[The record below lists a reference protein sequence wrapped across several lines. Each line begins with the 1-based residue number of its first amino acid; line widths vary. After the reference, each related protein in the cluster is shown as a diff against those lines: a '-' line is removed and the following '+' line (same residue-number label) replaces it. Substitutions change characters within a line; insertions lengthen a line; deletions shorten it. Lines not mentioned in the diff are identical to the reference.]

1 MTRVV
6 VTGVGVVTGAVT
18 GGWESVSAY
27 LADRACG
34 DRACGAPGAVV
45 AGSASPA
52 WAAGGLRRVG
62 VASDP
67 ATIIEPAALAALIEE
82 GEARRLSRACQ
93 LAVAAG
99 RIALDGAGLDPAGGL
114 GLVIGTE
121 FGDLRSTIG
130 FVDGYLSR
138 GPQGLSALL
147 FPNTVMNTMAAT
159 TAIAVSARKLSL
171 TLNAPTV
178 AGELAIARAAAA
190 VRSGRVDAALAGG
203 VDELNPL
210 LVEVL
215 DEMGAGAEA
224 RGEGAGFVVLES
236 HPAAHS
242 RGARILGE
250 IAGAAWRAL
259 AARPYG
265 IGRGTGS
272 RAIAAAL
279 EQAATPPGA
288 IGRVFASASGDEPRD
303 RWEDALLDA
312 ALAPHRPPRTAMNA
326 VVGRHSGAAAL
337 SLAAALRSAGDGAPA
352 LVHGV
357 ARGGTHV
364 ALVIR
369 ALT

>member
-1 MTRVV
+1 MTRVA
-6 VTGVGVVTGAVT
+6 VTGVGVVTGGVT
-18 GGWESVSAY
+18 GGWERVSAY
-27 LADRACG
+27 LH
-34 DRACGAPGAVV
+34 DRACGAPGSVV

-52 WAAGGLRRVG
+52 FPAGGLSEVRV
-62 VASDP
+62 VAKP
-67 ATIIEPAALAALIEE
+67 ATTVEPAALAALIDE
-82 GEARRLSRACQ
+82 GEARRLSRVCQ

-99 RIALDGAGLDPAGGL
+99 RIALADAGLDAAGGL

-159 TAIAVSARKLSL
+159 TAIAVRARELSL

-210 LVEVL
+210 LTAVL
-215 DEMGAGAEA
+215 DEMGGGTEA

-236 HPAAHS
+236 LPAARA

-265 IGRGTGS
+265 IGRGTDS

-279 EQAATPPGA
+279 EEAATKPSA
-288 IGRVFASASGDEPRD
+288 IGRVHVSANGDAPRD
-303 RWEDALLDA
+303 RWEEALLDA
-312 ALAPHRPPRTAMNA
+312 ALAPHRPPRAPVSA
-326 VVGRHSGAAAL
+326 LGGRHSGIAAL
-337 SLAAALRSAGDGAPA
+337 SLAAALRSARDGAPA
-352 LVHGV
+352 LVHAV

-364 ALVIR
+364 AMVVRTL
-369 ALT
+369 A